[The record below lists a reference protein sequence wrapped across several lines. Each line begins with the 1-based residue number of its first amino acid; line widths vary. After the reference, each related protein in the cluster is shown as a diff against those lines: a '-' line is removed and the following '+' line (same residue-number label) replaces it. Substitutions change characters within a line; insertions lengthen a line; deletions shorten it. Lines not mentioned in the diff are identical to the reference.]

1 MAKRATRF
9 FWWASGVLLLVVLG
23 ATLQVWFSTGQFWWQ
38 ARRQAAA
45 ASVTPAPAASKLD
58 PLEVR
63 LANLEKRADDLDK
76 RADDVEKMLTLLLGL
91 STVYAL
97 ALGFAA
103 YAQLKDST
111 SNIEKLSKSA
121 EEKVNKLPQDIDDLF
136 LRTQARIPMLANM
149 NDRIHDFMQDLIQQL
164 PIMDP
169 NLDWTKDKYYRALSD
184 EDKEK
189 IFFWEKTAAVFA
201 CFDLRGRDRQNV
213 SEIYH
218 GFGNFYGLR
227 YLFHDDG
234 SGAKDGKQRDRA
246 RLYLDLAVRYDPQN
260 SGALNDRGYLAL
272 ELEDVSDREKA
283 KKFFKASLEF
293 DPEQQRARYD
303 LALIAHR
310 EKDYASAVALLT
322 EAMGK
327 QHWQGNIAARYRSSL
342 LYNRACAYAKLG
354 STKTEKEQRKKNFDN
369 AFEDLYVLDPIWRDE
384 EPKFP
389 EYFRDDI
396 EPKGDLHPLMLEQPW
411 KGKVET
417 LELYKAALTAGS
429 KT

>member
-1 MAKRATRF
+1 M
-9 FWWASGVLLLVVLG
+9 LVVLG

-38 ARRQAAA
+38 ARREAAA
-45 ASVTPAPAASKLD
+45 ASTTPAPAAPKLD
-58 PLEVR
+58 PMEARLTNLEVR
-63 LANLEKRADDLDK
+63 VGDLEKRAE
-76 RADDVEKMLTLLLGL
+76 DVERMLTLLLGL

-121 EEKVNKLPQDIDDLF
+121 EEKVDKLPKDIDELF

-234 SGAKDGKQRDRA
+234 KGAKDGKQRDRA

-272 ELEDVSDREKA
+272 ELEQVSDTVKA
-283 KKFFKASLEF
+283 KWCFEESLKF

-303 LALIAHR
+303 LALIEHR
-310 EKDYASAVALLT
+310 EKDYASAVALLA
-322 EAMGK
+322 EAMK
-327 QHWQGNIAARYRSSL
+327 KRHWQGKIAARYRSSL
-342 LYNRACAYAKLG
+342 LYNQACAYAKLG
-354 STKTEKEQRKKNFDN
+354 NTKTEKEQKKKNFDN
-369 AFEDLYVLDPIWRDE
+369 AIEDLKALDPLWRDE

-396 EPKGDLHPLMLEQPW
+396 EPDGDLRPLMLEQPW
-411 KGKVET
+411 KGEVEA

-429 KT
+429 KP

>member
-1 MAKRATRF
+1 MAKRAARF
-9 FWWASGVLLLVVLG
+9 FWWVSGVLLLVVLG
-23 ATLQVWFSTGQFWWQ
+23 ATLEVWFSSGQFWWQ
-38 ARRQAAA
+38 ARRQAAV
-45 ASVTPAPAASKLD
+45 ASVAPAPSAQKLD
-58 PLEVR
+58 PMEARLTNLETR
-63 LANLEKRADDLDK
+63 ANELEKRADDVQ
-76 RADDVEKMLTLLLGL
+76 RMLTLLLGL

-121 EEKVNKLPQDIDDLF
+121 EEKVDKLPNDIDELF

-169 NLDWTKDKYYRALSD
+169 NLDWTKDKYYRRLND

-246 RLYLDLAVRYDPQN
+246 RLYLDLAVRYDSLN

-272 ELEDVSDREKA
+272 ELEEVSDTVKA
-283 KKFFKASLEF
+283 KSCFEASLKS

-310 EKDYASAVALLT
+310 AKDYATAVALET
-322 EAMGK
+322 EAMTK
-327 QHWQGNIAARYRSSL
+327 QHWQGNIPARYQSSL
-342 LYNRACAYAKLG
+342 LYNRACAYSKLG
-354 STKTEKEQRKKNFDN
+354 ITKTEKAEKKKCFDS
-369 AFEDLYVLDPIWRDE
+369 AVADLKSLDTIWRDE

-396 EPKGDLHPLMLEQPW
+396 EPKGDLSPLMLEQPW
-411 KGKVET
+411 KGEVES
-417 LELYKAALTAGS
+417 LALFKAAQNAGS
-429 KT
+429 KP